1 MSTQYPIVE
10 VFESIQG
17 EGTFLGLGASFIRLA
32 GCNLRCP
39 WCDTK
44 HSFDV
49 QEASLLSV
57 DAILGTWRFTQPLV
71 VITGGEPTLH
81 DLGPLVRELKK
92 LGKYV
97 TLETNGTNPVPD
109 EWGIDWVTVS
119 PKPGSNYAINCR
131 ADELK
136 YVVDDDF
143 EIGVI
148 QAERVPLRRIYL
160 QVESGRPES
169 ATRAFTLVTMN
180 PDLHLRVGVQL
191 HKVLHVE

>member
-17 EGTFLGLGASFIRLA
+17 EGAFLGLGASFIRLA
-32 GCNLRCP
+32 GCNLRCS

-49 QEASLLSV
+49 QAASLLSV

-81 DLGPLVRELKK
+81 DLGPLVRALKK

-148 QAERVPLRRIYL
+148 QTERVPLRHIYL

-169 ATRAFTLVTMN
+169 AARAFTLVTMN

-191 HKVLHVE
+191 HKILHVE

>member
-1 MSTQYPIVE
+1 MSTQYPIIE

-57 DAILGTWRFTQPLV
+57 DAILGTWRFAQPLV

-92 LGKYV
+92 LGKFV
-97 TLETNGTNPVPD
+97 TLETNGTNPVPN

-148 QAERVPLRRIYL
+148 QTERVPLQRIYL

-169 ATRAFTLVTMN
+169 ASRAFTLVTMN